1 MPGEDGRAGTAFAGD
16 GGSSGPWRELR
27 PRGLYDLRVG
37 TAGADAEA
45 DSAFLGEAEAEAG
58 AAAGAEADAKTDAEA
73 EAAPG
78 AGAGAGA
85 GAEPEAQAEPEPEPE
100 AAAGHPHPVGVLRY
114 GARDVLVVAGLPG
127 AGKSTL
133 MARCAVAP
141 LVDSR
146 HTRLH
151 YQARLPRWI
160 PYRLFRP
167 VVRVAHLR
175 RMRAGLR
182 GDGPLAV
189 QDFGAVPLVRA
200 WVGWEARR
208 QGRNAHVL
216 FLDVDAATAWQS
228 QVARGRC
235 VPPRRF
241 ARHRTLAARVLR
253 RLAASGKPP
262 RGWTSVVVLDRPAA
276 DRVRRIA
283 FGEDQDA
290 ARG

>member
-1 MPGEDGRAGTAFAGD
+1 MAHGAGGRMQAREREDRREEPADGSVDAERALCGDKQTGAAAGGDENDPGPR
-16 GGSSGPWRELR
+16 RELR
-27 PRGLYDLRVG
+27 PRGLHDLRIGAG
-37 TAGADAEA
+37 TAVAAG
-45 DSAFLGEAEAEAG
+45 SGEHAEAG
-58 AAAGAEADAKTDAEA
+58 AAG
-73 EAAPG
+73 APG
-78 AGAGAGA
+78 AAGAA
-85 GAEPEAQAEPEPEPE
+85 
-100 AAAGHPHPVGVLRY
+100 HDDPVRVLRY
-114 GARDVLVVAGLPG
+114 GPRDVLVVAGLPG

-133 MARCAVAP
+133 MARCAAAP

-189 QDFGAVPLVRA
+189 QDFGAVPLVRT

-208 QGRNAHVL
+208 QGRDVHVL
-216 FLDVDAATAWQS
+216 FLDVDAATAWHS

-241 ARHRTLAARVLR
+241 ARHRTLAARVLG
-253 RLAASGKPP
+253 RLAASGEPP

-276 DRVRRIA
+276 DRVRRID
-283 FGEDQDA
+283 FGEDHERA
-290 ARG
+290 AG

>member
-1 MPGEDGRAGTAFAGD
+1 MHAGGSPGEDAWAGSAAVGD
-16 GGSSGPWRELR
+16 GGAPGTWRELR

-37 TAGADAEA
+37 TGAAVADSASRADADADANADADNDAKTEAYGGAHAGVYAGADA
-45 DSAFLGEAEAEAG
+45 GR
-58 AAAGAEADAKTDAEA
+58 KR
-73 EAAPG
+73 
-78 AGAGAGA
+78 
-85 GAEPEAQAEPEPEPE
+85 
-100 AAAGHPHPVGVLRY
+100 PVGVLRY
-114 GARDVLVVAGLPG
+114 GPRDVLVVAGLPG

-146 HTRLH
+146 HTRLY
-151 YQARLPRWI
+151 YQERLPRWI

-241 ARHRTLAARVLR
+241 ARHRTLAARVLG

-283 FGEDQDA
+283 CGEDQDA